1 MTLISIHFLHHY
13 PPLTSLLISHTP
25 SSHIFPILAHF
36 LLSHDISL
44 YIFISPSLLSFLI
57 TNLSSHHCP
66 PLILILSYFHI
77 YPRFTSILHTYILNP
92 TLRSTLCLW
101 LTFCHLYPPIITILI
116 CHLDPP
122 IFTILFYHLYPH
134 LITIMLESPSPIT
147 SSLSPYHY
155 FSHHYPSLFSG
166 LLSWQ
171 SFCHLSPP
179 FIIYHITILLFVIN
193 RLL

>member
-1 MTLISIHFLHHY
+1 MQWAFAWHHRL
-13 PPLTSLLISHTP
+13 PSSSLLISHTP

-44 YIFISPSLLSFLI
+44 YIFISLSLFSFLI

-101 LTFCHLYPPIITILI
+101 LTFCHLYPPIITILF
-116 CHLDPP
+116 C
-122 IFTILFYHLYPH
+122 HLYPH
-134 LITIMLESPSPIT
+134 LITILLVSPSPIT
-147 SSLSPYHY
+147 STLSPYHY

-166 LLSWQ
+166 LLSWL
-171 SFCHLSPP
+171 SFCHLSLLSS
-179 FIIYHITILLFVIN
+179 FITSLSFCP
-193 RLL
+193 